1 MADRKKKKDDT
12 DGEVEW
18 RSLKIN
24 SKLTFDEVIIYFAG
38 ELASVSASSRQ
49 EGEGGQG
56 EGERRQRQGGGEGEE
71 EEEDQAG
78 DAQ

>member
-1 MADRKKKKDDT
+1 MTQTERYKGDPR
-12 DGEVEW
+12 
-18 RSLKIN
+18 RQIQI
-24 SKLTFDEVIIYFAG
+24 LTFEFVESFDEEIIFFSG
-38 ELASVSASSRQ
+38 EPASISASTRQ

-78 DAQ
+78 NAQ